1 MGQEERLLILWIE
14 LTAKANR
21 IINQV
26 KAVLEGVA
34 PGHIAGCFLILVALF
49 IFDDRPV
56 GVVLFIESSGISPRW
71 YGLLLAACG
80 CVLLM
85 APRYENALLL
95 ITPLTFY
102 ALMAWIYFLS
112 MPPGQRILVAPL
124 LYSGCCAFMSLNLL
138 PRGSHG

>member
-1 MGQEERLLILWIE
+1 MWIE

-21 IINQV
+21 LIKQIR
-26 KAVLEGVA
+26 AVLENIA

-56 GVVLFIESSGISPRW
+56 GVVLFIETMGISPRW

-80 CVLLM
+80 SLLLM

-102 ALMAWIYFLS
+102 ALMAWIYFLH
-112 MPPGQRILVAPL
+112 MPDGQRILVAPL
-124 LYSGCCAFMSLNLL
+124 LYTGCCVFMSLNLL
-138 PRGSHG
+138 PREHAHG